1 MLLKEEFTANLS
13 YLEPSINAMLYAGE
27 GEQSIDCFRRCD
39 SNANFLLLRR
49 TIKI

>member
-27 GEQSIDCFRRCD
+27 GND
-39 SNANFLLLRR
+39 LLNGL
-49 TIKI
+49 IVSHI